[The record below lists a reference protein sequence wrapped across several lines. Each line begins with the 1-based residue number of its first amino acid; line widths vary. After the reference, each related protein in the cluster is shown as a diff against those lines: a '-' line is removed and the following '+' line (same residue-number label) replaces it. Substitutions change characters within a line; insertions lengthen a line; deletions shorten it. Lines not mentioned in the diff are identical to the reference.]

1 MKTQAPA
8 HSSAKCVLLPNTH
21 IAAMNQSS
29 AEPRMREQTLCTT
42 QVSLWVDAK
51 ANHQLCHSVPSCQFV
66 FTQTLRKVKKLV
78 EVQSIC
84 HLPRLCLYLVLLR
97 GEGFKKG
104 SKGMYLWGNYIY
116 IYYILYT
123 HTQIHFCCISTITGY
138 PFTDDR
144 TQQKT

>member
-51 ANHQLCHSVPSCQFV
+51 ANHQLCHSAPSCQFV
-66 FTQTLRKVKKLV
+66 FMQTLRKVKKLV

-97 GEGFKKG
+97 GEGFKKVQ
-104 SKGMYLWGNYIY
+104 KECICEAIIY
-116 IYYILYT
+116 ILYIIYT